1 MWIIANICILTLNIA
16 ATVVNYES
24 GNYGMALST
33 GVCAGAVFTNIIWM
47 IKSEIEE

>member
-1 MWIIANICILTLNIA
+1 MWIIANICILALDIV
-16 ATVVNYES
+16 ATVVNYQG

-47 IKSEIEE
+47 VKQEIEE